1 MTIKVLICD
10 DHPVFRDGLD
20 AMLSSSTGFE
30 VVGHAA
36 TGEEAVGSFRRLA
49 PSVVIMDLNMPGI
62 DGIEATR
69 RIVAADQDAK
79 VLVLTML
86 EDDDSVFAAMRAGA
100 LGYLLKG
107 ADKEEIKR
115 SIQGVARGEAIFGAG
130 IARKVMGF
138 LDHHK
143 NPSRPFPSLTEREA
157 EILELA
163 AQGTNNAGIA
173 RRLGISDKTVRNHVS
188 NIFMKVQVADRAE
201 LVAKARDAGIGE
213 ST

>member
-1 MTIKVLICD
+1 MTVTVLICD

-20 AMLSSSTGFE
+20 AMLSSSPGFE

-36 TGEEAVGSFRRLA
+36 TGEEAFEATRRLA
-49 PSVVIMDLNMPGI
+49 PSVIVMDLNMPGI

-69 RIVAADQDAK
+69 RIVAVDKEAK

-115 SIQGVARGEAIFGAG
+115 TIEGVARGDAIFGAG
-130 IARKVMGF
+130 IARKVMRF
-138 LDHHK
+138 LEHRK
-143 NPSRPFPSLTEREA
+143 GPLSPFPSLTEREA
-157 EILELA
+157 EVLELA

-188 NIFMKVQVADRAE
+188 NVFMKLQVADRAE

-213 ST
+213 VN